1 MSKRPREM
9 SSFEHMI
16 ITATV
21 LVLFGIMLFSTEGCS
36 VVTNSDPQWEYPS
49 DLLTGDANQ

>member
-21 LVLFGIMLFSTEGCS
+21 LVLFGIMLFATEGCS